1 MEERLM
7 TDYMIPIIVLFI
19 ILYGFYK
26 NVDLYE
32 SFLKGVKEGM
42 HMVIKIFPTIFT
54 MMIAVQVLINSN
66 IVKDFTS
73 ILEPVLKFLKF
84 PSELL
89 TLAILRPISG
99 TSSLVVMNDLL
110 KVYGPDSY
118 IGRVA
123 SIIQG
128 STDTTIYILGL
139 YFSTFGIKKTKYA
152 LIAGLLADLS
162 AIILS
167 IVMVRIFF

>member
-1 MEERLM
+1 M

-110 KVYGPDSY
+110 KVY
-118 IGRVA
+118 VN
-123 SIIQG
+123 
-128 STDTTIYILGL
+128 
-139 YFSTFGIKKTKYA
+139 K
-152 LIAGLLADLS
+152 
-162 AIILS
+162 
-167 IVMVRIFF
+167 

>member
-1 MEERLM
+1 M
-7 TDYMIPIIVLFI
+7 TNLIIPIIVLI
-19 ILYGFYK
+19 IIIYGFYK
-26 NVDLYE
+26 NIDIYS
-32 SFLKGVKEGM
+32 SFLNGVKEGM
-42 HMVIKIFPTIFT
+42 HMIVKIFPTIFT

-66 IVKDFTS
+66 IIKDFTKL
-73 ILEPVLKFLKF
+73 LEPILTIIHF
-84 PSELL
+84 PSELFS
-89 TLAILRPISG
+89 LAILRPISG

-123 SIIQG
+123 SMIQG

-139 YFSTFGIKKTKYA
+139 YFGTIGIKKSKYA
-152 LIAGLLADLS
+152 LIVGLLADLS

-167 IVMVRIFF
+167 LVIIKIIF

>member
-1 MEERLM
+1 M
-7 TDYMIPIIVLFI
+7 TNLIIPIIALI
-19 ILYGFYK
+19 IIIYGFYK
-26 NVDLYE
+26 NIDIYS
-32 SFLKGVKEGM
+32 SFLNGVKEGM
-42 HMVIKIFPTIFT
+42 QMIIKIFPTIFT

-66 IVKDFTS
+66 IIKDFTKL
-73 ILEPVLKFLKF
+73 LEPILTIIHF
-84 PSELL
+84 PSELFS
-89 TLAILRPISG
+89 LAILRPISG

-123 SIIQG
+123 SMIQG

-139 YFSTFGIKKTKYA
+139 YFGTIGIKRSKYA
-152 LIAGLLADLS
+152 LIVGLLADLS

-167 IVMVRIFF
+167 LVIIKIIF

>member
-1 MEERLM
+1 M
-7 TDYMIPIIVLFI
+7 TNYIIPIIVLYI
-19 ILYGFYK
+19 IIYGFIK
-26 NVDLYE
+26 KVDLYE
-32 SFLKGVKEGM
+32 SFLEGVKEGI
-42 HMVIKIFPTIFT
+42 HMIIKIFPTIFT

-66 IVKDFTS
+66 IITNCTKALS
-73 ILEPVLKFLKF
+73 PILNFLKF

-89 TLAILRPISG
+89 SIAILRPISG

-110 KVYGPDSY
+110 KTYGPDSL
-118 IGRVA
+118 IGRIA

-139 YFSTFGIKKTKYA
+139 YFSSVGIKKSKYA
-152 LIAGLLADLS
+152 LLAGLLADLS

-167 IVMVRIFF
+167 IIVVRILF

>member
-1 MEERLM
+1 M
-7 TDYMIPIIVLFI
+7 TDMLIPIIVLSI
-19 ILYGFYK
+19 IIHGFYK
-26 NVDLYE
+26 KVDLYE
-32 SFLKGVKEGM
+32 SFINGVKEGM
-42 HMVIKIFPTIFT
+42 HMIIKIFPTIFT

-66 IVKDFTS
+66 IINDF
-73 ILEPVLKFLKF
+73 VNMLKPFLIIIKF
-84 PSELL
+84 PSELFC
-89 TLAILRPISG
+89 LAILRPISG
-99 TSSLVVMNDLL
+99 TSSLVVMNNLL
-110 KVYGPDSY
+110 KIYGPDSY

-139 YFSTFGIKKTKYA
+139 YFSSVGIKKSKYA

-167 IVMVRIFF
+167 IVIVKIMF

>member
-1 MEERLM
+1 M
-7 TDYMIPIIVLFI
+7 TNLIIPIIALI
-19 ILYGFYK
+19 IIIYGFYK
-26 NVDLYE
+26 NIDIYS
-32 SFLKGVKEGM
+32 SFLNGVKEGM
-42 HMVIKIFPTIFT
+42 QMIIKIFPTIFT

-66 IVKDFTS
+66 IIKDYTKL
-73 ILEPVLKFLKF
+73 LEPILTIIHF
-84 PSELL
+84 PSELFS
-89 TLAILRPISG
+89 LAILRPISG

-123 SIIQG
+123 SMIQG

-139 YFSTFGIKKTKYA
+139 YFGTIGIKRSKYA
-152 LIAGLLADLS
+152 LIVGLLADLS

-167 IVMVRIFF
+167 LVIIKIIF